1 MCLAEIKH
9 YHFISERLA
18 SSGQP
23 SAEQLNDIATAGFQ
37 VVINL
42 AMADSKNAISNED
55 SLVTSLGMV
64 YVHQP
69 VPFDAPTIG
78 HLQTFFEAMREH
90 ENKKVWVHC
99 ALNYRVSAFLYHY
112 HRMVLNQSDAQAK
125 QVILPGWQPN
135 AVWQQFLSLSKNAVM
150 L

>member
-9 YHFISERLA
+9 YHFISDRLT

-23 SAEQLNDIATAGFQ
+23 SAEQLNDIATAGFK

-42 AMADSKNAISNED
+42 AMADSKNAISNEGG
-55 SLVTSLGMV
+55 LVTSLGMV

-69 VPFDAPTIG
+69 VPFDVPSVS
-78 HLQTFFEAMREH
+78 HLKAFFQAMREH

-112 HRMVLNQSDAQAK
+112 HRMVLHQSDVEAK
-125 QVILPGWQPN
+125 QVMLPSWQPN
-135 AVWQQFLSLSKNAVM
+135 AVWQQFLSLSKEAV
-150 L
+150 LT